1 MARTP
6 MTSTVQESPS
16 LSISH
21 SRPPSTLVPKT
32 VSASEVNY
40 SRSVTPSTTSSSPND
55 RQRSVGIQAKIGGP
69 LKILTPRPWK
79 GSTTPAPPSLP
90 TSTTPAPAISETT
103 ICPSSEV
110 SAASTPRPASVH
122 SIIYDSTPQAT
133 PTATPVATP
142 LATPKRTP
150 RPTWGEDHAYYS
162 SGPEVNDEALLLDER
177 VIDGIKSKTKKSSNY
192 DIKLTMQRKVQNN
205 GELQIQ
211 EMLVHDGS
219 GNMEAYTPQEAM
231 KALNVKNSVKAKYS
245 RKRKI
250 AEASFIAALHGEGQ
264 VPHSQDQFVNEM
276 HPLDQQASAST
287 ASAKSQIHI
296 KEEPISDVDK
306 DDDENED
313 DDVDEEIIY
322 ELTS

>member
-1 MARTP
+1 MGQQGTLQQGKVDPIKALSSMARTP

-90 TSTTPAPAISETT
+90 TSTTPAPAISETS
-103 ICPSSEV
+103 ICQSSEV

-122 SIIYDSTPQAT
+122 SIIYESTPQAT

-162 SGPEVNDEALLLDER
+162 SGPEVNDEALLIDER

-211 EMLVHDGS
+211 EMRVHDGS
-219 GNMEAYTPQEAM
+219 GNLEAYTPQEAM
-231 KALNVKNSVKAKYS
+231 KALSDKNKVKAKYS
-245 RKRKI
+245 RKRK
-250 AEASFIAALHGEGQ
+250 
-264 VPHSQDQFVNEM
+264 
-276 HPLDQQASAST
+276 
-287 ASAKSQIHI
+287 
-296 KEEPISDVDK
+296 
-306 DDDENED
+306 
-313 DDVDEEIIY
+313 
-322 ELTS
+322 